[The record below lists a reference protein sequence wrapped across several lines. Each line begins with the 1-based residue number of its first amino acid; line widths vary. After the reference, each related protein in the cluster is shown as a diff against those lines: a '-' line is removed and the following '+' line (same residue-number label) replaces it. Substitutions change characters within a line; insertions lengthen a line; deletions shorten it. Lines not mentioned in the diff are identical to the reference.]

1 MGSPLS
7 LTLRTQGYEPWEG
20 YKMKRKITSLGLI
33 AALLSLYMLLP
44 LSAASAQKKT
54 SPETTFPV
62 SFVGTTA
69 AGAVNF
75 VGTLSIQKF
84 DVQNNQVVAVGTLTG
99 QVTGAVVGLV
109 QNLLVTIPL
118 IDANAD
124 ACEIL
129 HLELGPIDLNLLG
142 LVVHV
147 DRIVVDITAQP
158 GPGNLLGNLLCA
170 IAGLLDQPGAPL
182 NIIADLLNSL
192 LDLLRFLR

>member
-1 MGSPLS
+1 MNRRVVS
-7 LTLRTQGYEPWEG
+7 
-20 YKMKRKITSLGLI
+20 IGLI
-33 AALLSLYMLLP
+33 LALISLCMLLP
-44 LSAASAQKKT
+44 ASGVSAQKGVRST
-54 SPETTFPV
+54 PETTFPV

-75 VGTLSIQKF
+75 VGTMSIQKF
-84 DVQNNQVVAVGTLTG
+84 DVQNNQVVAIGSLTG

-118 IDANAD
+118 IDANSTT

-147 DRIVVDITAQP
+147 DQIVIDISAQP

-170 IAGLLDQPGAPL
+170 IAGLLDTPGAPL
-182 NIIADLLNSL
+182 NIIQDLLNSL

>member
-1 MGSPLS
+1 
-7 LTLRTQGYEPWEG
+7 
-20 YKMKRKITSLGLI
+20 MKRKLVSVGLI
-33 AALLSLYMLLP
+33 VALMSFCAVVP
-44 LSAASAQKKT
+44 TVTAQKVKT
-54 SPETTFPV
+54 GSPETTFPV
-62 SFVGTTA
+62 SFVGTSA

-75 VGTLSIQKF
+75 VGTISIQKF
-84 DVQNNQVVAVGTLTG
+84 DVQNNQVVAIGTLTG
-99 QVTGAVVGLV
+99 QVTGAIVGAV

-118 IDANAD
+118 IDANAE

-147 DRIVVDITAQP
+147 DRIVIDITAQP

-182 NIIADLLNSL
+182 NIIQDLLNSL
-192 LDLLRFLR
+192 LDLLQFLR

>member
-1 MGSPLS
+1 
-7 LTLRTQGYEPWEG
+7 
-20 YKMKRKITSLGLI
+20 MKRKLTSIGLLF
-33 AALLSLYMLLP
+33 ALLSVLLP
-44 LSAASAQKKT
+44 LGDASAQKKVKS

-84 DVQNNQVVAVGTLTG
+84 DVRDNQVVAIGNLTG

-109 QNLLVTIPL
+109 QNLAVAIPL
-118 IDANAD
+118 IDANQE

-147 DRIVVDITAQP
+147 DQIVIDITAQP

>member
-1 MGSPLS
+1 
-7 LTLRTQGYEPWEG
+7 
-20 YKMKRKITSLGLI
+20 MKRKLTSIGVI
-33 AALLSLYMLLP
+33 AALFAVLLP
-44 LSAASAQKKT
+44 LGAASAQKKAT
-54 SPETTFPV
+54 SSPETTFPV

-84 DVQNNQVVAVGTLTG
+84 DVQNNQVVAIGNLTG

-118 IDANAD
+118 IDANQE

-147 DRIVVDITAQP
+147 DRIVIDISAQP

>member
-1 MGSPLS
+1 M
-7 LTLRTQGYEPWEG
+7 R
-20 YKMKRKITSLGLI
+20 RKLVSLGLI
-33 AALLSLYMLLP
+33 VALMSLCSVVP
-44 LSAASAQKKT
+44 TVAAQKVKSG

-62 SFVGTTA
+62 SFVGTSA

-84 DVQNNQVVAVGTLTG
+84 DIQNNKVVAIGNLTG
-99 QVTGAVVGLV
+99 QVTGAIVGTV
-109 QNLLVTIPL
+109 QNLLVTIPV

-147 DRIVVDITAQP
+147 DRIRYGGSVTTRSIELVGNSCITEQQSP
-158 GPGNLLGNLLCA
+158 R
-170 IAGLLDQPGAPL
+170 
-182 NIIADLLNSL
+182 IIAS
-192 LDLLRFLR
+192 R

>member
-1 MGSPLS
+1 M
-7 LTLRTQGYEPWEG
+7 T
-20 YKMKRKITSLGLI
+20 RKLVSLGLI
-33 AALLSLYMLLP
+33 VALMSLFAVVP
-44 LSAASAQKKT
+44 TVTAQKVKSG

-62 SFVGTTA
+62 SFVGTSA

-84 DVQNNQVVAVGTLTG
+84 DVQNNQVVAIGNLTG
-99 QVTGAVVGLV
+99 QVTGAIVGAV
-109 QNLLVTIPL
+109 QNLLVAIPL

-147 DRIVVDITAQP
+147 DQIVIDITAQP

-182 NIIADLLNSL
+182 SIITDLLNSL

>member
-1 MGSPLS
+1 M
-7 LTLRTQGYEPWEG
+7 R
-20 YKMKRKITSLGLI
+20 RKLVSLGLI
-33 AALLSLYMLLP
+33 VALMSLCVVVP
-44 LSAASAQKKT
+44 TVTAQKVKAG

-62 SFVGTTA
+62 SFVGTSA

-84 DVQNNQVVAVGTLTG
+84 DVQNNQVVAIGNLTG
-99 QVTGAVVGLV
+99 QVTGAIVGAV

-147 DRIVVDITAQP
+147 DRIVIDISAQP

-182 NIIADLLNSL
+182 SIIADLLNSL

>member
-1 MGSPLS
+1 MN
-7 LTLRTQGYEPWEG
+7 R
-20 YKMKRKITSLGLI
+20 RVVSLGLMI
-33 AALLSLYMLLP
+33 ALMSLCTP
-44 LSAASAQKKT
+44 WGTSSAQKKAT
-54 SPETTFPV
+54 SSPETTFPV
-62 SFVGTTA
+62 SFVGTSA

-84 DVQNNQVVAVGTLTG
+84 DVQNNQVVAIGNLTG

-118 IDANAD
+118 VDANAD

-147 DRIVVDITAQP
+147 DRIVVDISAQP

-182 NIIADLLNSL
+182 NIIADLLDSL

>member
-1 MGSPLS
+1 M
-7 LTLRTQGYEPWEG
+7 R
-20 YKMKRKITSLGLI
+20 KRLVSLGLI
-33 AALLSLYMLLP
+33 VTLMSFCAVVP
-44 LSAASAQKKT
+44 TVTAQKVKSG

-62 SFVGTTA
+62 SFVGTA
-69 AGAVNF
+69 AEGAVNF
-75 VGTLSIQKF
+75 VGTFNIQKF
-84 DVQNNQVVAVGTLTG
+84 DVQNNQVVAIGNLTG
-99 QVTGAVVGLV
+99 QVTGAIVGTV

-118 IDANAD
+118 IDANAE

-147 DRIVVDITAQP
+147 DRIVIDITAQP

-170 IAGLLDQPGAPL
+170 IAGLLDQPDAPL
-182 NIIADLLNSL
+182 SIITDLLNSL

>member
-1 MGSPLS
+1 
-7 LTLRTQGYEPWEG
+7 
-20 YKMKRKITSLGLI
+20 MKRKLTSLGVI
-33 AALLSLYMLLP
+33 AALFAVLLP
-44 LSAASAQKKT
+44 LGAASAQKKVKA

-62 SFVGTTA
+62 SFVGTTT

-75 VGTLSIQKF
+75 AGTMSIQKF
-84 DVQNNQVVAVGTLTG
+84 DVQDNQVVAVGSLTG
-99 QVTGAVVGLV
+99 QVTGAVTGLV
-109 QNLLVTIPL
+109 ENLRVAIPL
-118 IDANAD
+118 IDANQE

-147 DRIVVDITAQP
+147 DQIVIDISAQP

-192 LDLLRFLR
+192 LDLLVFLR

>member
-1 MGSPLS
+1 MFG
-7 LTLRTQGYEPWEG
+7 RKVVKPWEG
-20 YKMKRKITSLGLI
+20 YNMKRNVISLALI
-33 AALLSLYMLLP
+33 AALMSVYVLLP
-44 LSAASAQKKT
+44 LSAASAQKRT

-62 SFVGTTA
+62 SFVGTST

-75 VGTLSIQKF
+75 VGTLSVQKF
-84 DVQNNQVVAVGTLTG
+84 DVQNNQVVAIGTLTG
-99 QVTGAVVGLV
+99 QVTGAIVGLV

-118 IDANAD
+118 LDANQE

-147 DRIVVDITAQP
+147 DRIVIDITAQP

-182 NIIADLLNSL
+182 DIIADLLNSL

>member
-1 MGSPLS
+1 
-7 LTLRTQGYEPWEG
+7 
-20 YKMKRKITSLGLI
+20 MKRKTTSIGLI
-33 AALLSLYMLLP
+33 AALLSLYVLLP
-44 LSAASAQKKT
+44 LSAVSAQKKT

-84 DVQNNQVVAVGTLTG
+84 DVQNNQVVAIGQLTG
-99 QVTGAVVGLV
+99 QVTGAVTGLV

-118 IDANAD
+118 IDANQE

-147 DRIVVDITAQP
+147 DRIVIDISAQP

-182 NIIADLLNSL
+182 GIIADLLNSL

>member
-1 MGSPLS
+1 M
-7 LTLRTQGYEPWEG
+7 R
-20 YKMKRKITSLGLI
+20 RKLVSLGLI
-33 AALLSLYMLLP
+33 VALMSFCALVP
-44 LSAASAQKKT
+44 TATAQKVKSG

-62 SFVGTTA
+62 SFVGTSA

-75 VGTLSIQKF
+75 VGTLSLQKF
-84 DVQNNQVVAVGTLTG
+84 DVQNNQVVAIGTLTG

-109 QNLLVTIPL
+109 QNLLVTIPV

-170 IAGLLDQPGAPL
+170 IAGLLDQPAAPL

-192 LDLLRFLR
+192 LDLLVFLR

>member
-1 MGSPLS
+1 MEPPRSQPVQ
-7 LTLRTQGYEPWEG
+7 TQGNEPWEG
-20 YKMKRKITSLGLI
+20 YNMKRKLTSIGLL
-33 AALLSLYMLLP
+33 AALLSVLLP
-44 LSAASAQKKT
+44 LGAVSAQKKAT
-54 SPETTFPV
+54 SSPETTFPV

-75 VGTLSIQKF
+75 VGTLSVQKF
-84 DVQNNQVVAVGTLTG
+84 DVQNNQVVAIGNLTG
-99 QVTGAVVGLV
+99 QVTGAVTGLV
-109 QNLLVTIPL
+109 QGLLVTIPL
-118 IDANAD
+118 IDANQE

-147 DRIVVDITAQP
+147 DRIVIDISAQP

>member
-1 MGSPLS
+1 MTRRLF
-7 LTLRTQGYEPWEG
+7 
-20 YKMKRKITSLGLI
+20 SLGLA
-33 AALLSLYMLLP
+33 AALLSVFTFLP
-44 LSAASAQKKT
+44 ADLASAQKKGGGSG

-62 SFVGTTA
+62 SFVGTST

-75 VGTLSIQKF
+75 VGTLSLQKF
-84 DVQNNQVVAVGTLTG
+84 DVQNDQVVAIGSLTGTLTG
-99 QVTGAVVGLV
+99 AVAGVVT
-109 QNLLVTIPL
+109 NLLVTIPV

-147 DRIVVDITAQP
+147 DRIVIDITAQP

-170 IAGLLDQPGAPL
+170 IAGLFDANAPL
-182 NIIADLLNSL
+182 DIIADLLGSL
-192 LDLLRFLR
+192 LDVLRWAR

>member
-1 MGSPLS
+1 MYG
-7 LTLRTQGYEPWEG
+7 RKVEPWEG
-20 YKMKRKITSLGLI
+20 YKMNRKLTSIALI
-33 AALLSLYMLLP
+33 ATLMSMYMLLP
-44 LSAASAQKKT
+44 LNGASAQKKT

-75 VGTLSIQKF
+75 VGTLSLQKF
-84 DVQNNQVVAVGTLTG
+84 DVQNNQVVAIGTLTG

-118 IDANAD
+118 IDANQE

-147 DRIVVDITAQP
+147 DRIVIDITAQP

-182 NIIADLLNSL
+182 DIIQDLLNSL

>member
-1 MGSPLS
+1 MN
-7 LTLRTQGYEPWEG
+7 R
-20 YKMKRKITSLGLI
+20 RVVSLGLI
-33 AALLSLYMLLP
+33 AALMSLCTFMP
-44 LSAASAQKKT
+44 WGTASAQKKAT
-54 SPETTFPV
+54 SSPETTFPV
-62 SFVGTTA
+62 SFVGTSA

-84 DVQNNQVVAVGTLTG
+84 DVQNNQVVAIGNLTG

-118 IDANAD
+118 VDANAD

-147 DRIVVDITAQP
+147 DRIVVDISAQP

-182 NIIADLLNSL
+182 GIIADLLNSL
-192 LDLLRFLR
+192 LDLLTFLR

>member
-1 MGSPLS
+1 MSCRGEAGHENSPLIVVLMS
-7 LTLRTQGYEPWEG
+7 LCVVIPTVT
-20 YKMKRKITSLGLI
+20 
-33 AALLSLYMLLP
+33 
-44 LSAASAQKKT
+44 AQKVKSG

-75 VGTLSIQKF
+75 VGTLSFQKF
-84 DVQNNQVVAVGTLTG
+84 DVQNNQVMAIGSLTG
-99 QVTGAVVGLV
+99 QVTGAIVGTV

-147 DRIVVDITAQP
+147 DQIVIDISAQP

-182 NIIADLLNSL
+182 SIIADLLNSL

>member
-1 MGSPLS
+1 M
-7 LTLRTQGYEPWEG
+7 R
-20 YKMKRKITSLGLI
+20 RKLVSMGLI
-33 AALLSLYMLLP
+33 VALMSLCVVVP
-44 LSAASAQKKT
+44 TVTAQKGKG

-62 SFVGTTA
+62 SFAGTSA

-75 VGTLSIQKF
+75 VGTFSILKF
-84 DVQNNQVVAVGTLTG
+84 DIQNNQVVAIGNLTG
-99 QVTGAVVGLV
+99 QVTGAIVGAV
-109 QNLLVTIPL
+109 QNLAVTIPL

-147 DRIVVDITAQP
+147 DRIVVDISAQP

-182 NIIADLLNSL
+182 SIITDLLNSL

>member
-1 MGSPLS
+1 
-7 LTLRTQGYEPWEG
+7 
-20 YKMKRKITSLGLI
+20 MKRKIISVGLV
-33 AALLSLYMLLP
+33 AVLMSMYKLLP

-75 VGTLSIQKF
+75 VGTFSIQKF
-84 DVQNNQVVAVGTLTG
+84 DVQNNQVVAIGTLSG

-109 QNLLVTIPL
+109 QNLLVAIPL
-118 IDANAD
+118 LDANQE

-147 DRIVVDITAQP
+147 DRIVIDISAQP

-182 NIIADLLNSL
+182 NIITELLNAL
-192 LDLLRFLR
+192 LDLLIFLR

>member
-1 MGSPLS
+1 
-7 LTLRTQGYEPWEG
+7 
-20 YKMKRKITSLGLI
+20 MKRKITSLGLI
-33 AALLSLYMLLP
+33 AALISLYMLLP
-44 LSAASAQKKT
+44 LSAVSAQKKA

-69 AGAVNF
+69 AVAVNF

-84 DVQNNQVVAVGTLTG
+84 DVQNNQVVAIGTLTG
-99 QVTGAVVGLV
+99 QVTGAIAGLV
-109 QNLLVTIPL
+109 QNLSVAIPL
-118 IDANAD
+118 IDANQE

-147 DRIVVDITAQP
+147 DRIVIDITAQP

>member
-1 MGSPLS
+1 M
-7 LTLRTQGYEPWEG
+7 R
-20 YKMKRKITSLGLI
+20 RKLVSVGLI
-33 AALLSLYMLLP
+33 MALMSLCVIVP
-44 LSAASAQKKT
+44 TVTAQKVKGGA
-54 SPETTFPV
+54 PETTFPV

-75 VGTLSIQKF
+75 AGTMSIQKF
-84 DVQNNQVVAVGTLTG
+84 DVQNNQVVAIGTLTG
-99 QVTGAVVGLV
+99 QVTGAVVGTV

-118 IDANAD
+118 IDADAE

-147 DRIVVDITAQP
+147 DQIVIDITAQP

-170 IAGLLDQPGAPL
+170 IAGLLDQPDAPL

>member
-1 MGSPLS
+1 
-7 LTLRTQGYEPWEG
+7 
-20 YKMKRKITSLGLI
+20 MKQKITSLGLI
-33 AALLSLYMLLP
+33 AALISLYVLLP
-44 LSAASAQKKT
+44 LSAASAQKRT

-62 SFVGTTA
+62 SFVGTSA

-75 VGTLSIQKF
+75 VGTFSIQKF
-84 DVQNNQVVAVGTLTG
+84 DVQNNQVVAIGQLTG
-99 QVTGAVVGLV
+99 QVTGAVTGLV

-118 IDANAD
+118 IDANQE

-147 DRIVVDITAQP
+147 DQIVIDITAQP

-192 LDLLRFLR
+192 LELLRFLR

>member
-1 MGSPLS
+1 
-7 LTLRTQGYEPWEG
+7 
-20 YKMKRKITSLGLI
+20 MKRKLTSIGLM
-33 AALLSLYMLLP
+33 AALFAVLLP
-44 LSAASAQKKT
+44 LGAASAQKKAT
-54 SPETTFPV
+54 SSPETTFPV

-75 VGTLSIQKF
+75 VGTLSVKKF
-84 DVQNNQVVAVGTLTG
+84 DVQNDQVVAIGNLTG
-99 QVTGAVVGLV
+99 QVTGAVTGLV
-109 QNLLVTIPL
+109 QNLGVTIPL
-118 IDANAD
+118 IDANQE

-147 DRIVVDITAQP
+147 DQIVVDITAQP